1 MNDKTGLS
9 LVTDYGENQP
19 LLMDYFGFNPE
30 LYKLKF
36 ASNGSHELSERV
48 VQAFKEAGMLARLSK
63 ESESRGRDGR
73 GFNGPGL
80 DHGVFVPFRIMFGH
94 EFKHVPIVQA
104 SIDSN
109 LDPEKEWAVGK
120 AVSKLREEGILI
132 LSGGLTVHTFEDF
145 TAFSEKTAKPIYKE
159 FSQAILD
166 AAQQPTV
173 RLPVVLPCVRYT
185 HHIHIAR
192 TEGSSG

>member
-9 LVTDYGENQP
+9 SVTDYGENQP

-94 EFKHVPIVQA
+94 EFKDIPIVQA

-109 LDPEKEWAVGK
+109 LDPEKEWAIGK

-159 FSQAILD
+159 FSQAILE

-173 RLPVVLPCVRYT
+173 RLFVTLPCVRYP
-185 HHIHIAR
+185 HRIHIAQ
-192 TEGSSG
+192 TEGSFG